1 MSTITANTSKPTG
14 APNPTGQQLEPVR
27 TQPAVVNYLTHCL
40 VLAKRSLIKTMRT
53 PEALVDVTIQPVI
66 FLGLFTYIFGGAIAG
81 GSQSDYLQVLLP
93 GILGQTIAMAGI
105 SLGSNL
111 NSDIEKGVFDR
122 FRALPIGRA
131 VPLVGAVMA
140 DVVRYLILVV
150 VTVGVGMIMGFRFQ
164 GSVAGAIG
172 GIALAIGFALCF
184 VWVSVFIGMKA
195 RTSGAVTG
203 LSMLIVMPLSFG
215 SNVFVPT
222 GTMPGW
228 LQSFVKVN
236 PMSHLVSSLREL
248 FSGQPWTTDVLWT
261 FGWMALLLIVFVPL
275 AVRAYRRRV

>member
-1 MSTITANTSKPTG
+1 MSTITALAPDPTE
-14 APNPTGQQLEPVR
+14 APVTQQSR
-27 TQPAVVNYLTHCL
+27 PAVIRYLSHCL

-53 PEALVDVTIQPVI
+53 PEALVDVTLQPVI
-66 FLGLFTYIFGGAIAG
+66 FLALFTYIFGGAIAG
-81 GSQSDYLQVLLP
+81 GSQSQYLQFLLP

-122 FRALPIGRA
+122 FRALPIGRSA
-131 VPLVGAVMA
+131 PLVGAVLA
-140 DVVRYLILVV
+140 DFVRYAILIV
-150 VTVGVGMIMGFRFQ
+150 VTLGVGMIMGFRFHAPA
-164 GSVAGAIG
+164 AGVIG
-172 GIALAIGFALCF
+172 GIALMIGFALSF

-203 LSMLIVMPLSFG
+203 ISMLIVMPLSFG

-228 LQSFVKVN
+228 LQAFVNVN
-236 PMSHLVSSLREL
+236 PMTHLVSSIRAL
-248 FSGQPWTTDVLWT
+248 FTGAPAGSDVLWT
-261 FGWMALLLIVFVPL
+261 LGWMAALLIVFVPL

>member
-1 MSTITANTSKPTG
+1 MSIITAPDPTTT
-14 APNPTGQQLEPVR
+14 AARRHQADR
-27 TQPAVVNYLTHCL
+27 PAIVKYLSHCV
-40 VLAKRSLIKTMRT
+40 VLAKRSLIKTLRT
-53 PEALVDVTIQPVI
+53 PEALVDVTVQPVI
-66 FLGLFTYIFGGAIAG
+66 FLALFTYIFGGAIAH
-81 GSQSDYLQVLLP
+81 GSQTGYLQFLLP

-122 FRALPIGRA
+122 FRALPIGRSA
-131 VPLVGAVMA
+131 PLVGAVLA
-140 DVVRYLILVV
+140 DIVRYLILCLI
-150 VTVGVGMIMGFRFQ
+150 TLGVGMIMGFRIHT
-164 GSVAGAIG
+164 SVGAAAGG
-172 GIALAIGFALCF
+172 LALAIGFALCF

-228 LQSFVKVN
+228 LQVFVKVN
-236 PMSHLVSSLREL
+236 PLSHLVGAVRAL
-248 FSGQPWTTDVLWT
+248 FTGGPWATDVLWT
-261 FGWMALLLIVFVPL
+261 LGWMAVLLIIFVPL
-275 AVRAYRRRV
+275 AVRAYRKRV